1 MRVHPIGIV
10 VVLFVGLHGCSG
22 SDSSSGDADALAGDD
37 VAEDISDAVAPSCD
51 PGIPALDTLS
61 VTVDG
66 TRILDARGREVILR
80 GVNAG
85 GRSKLP
91 PFLPFAFAESGDP
104 LQGDAP
110 PFAEAVLKYV
120 DRVVDW
126 GHNVVR
132 VPFTWDAL
140 EPTKGTY
147 DSEYLERYAAM
158 SAAFGAQG
166 VRVIVDFHQDVF
178 ARTFCGDGFP
188 LWAVV
193 EGVEPMEF
201 PCHDWFVGYLQDGP
215 VRDAYDRFWDN
226 EDDLQGAFQDMWRH
240 MVKGTRDVE
249 GVIGYEIINEPDGGS
264 LERTEFLK
272 TVLTPFYSTMI
283 AVIRE
288 EAPGIPVFFD
298 ATGLDGIEAATELD
312 RPEGEGIVFAPPYY
326 DPPAIL
332 QGVWSGT
339 TDYTEPIGKWR
350 AQGDEW
356 EVPVLLGEFGLKR
369 DATGVDQYARLH
381 FDALDAHLIHGT
393 LWEYSAT
400 VDDWNEEGMSIL
412 APDQSESATVP
423 AIIRAYPA
431 AVDGSIVNFVYD
443 ADNREGVLVLDTTA
457 TDVSEIVAPA
467 RLYPEGVDV
476 TLTGVD
482 ACAVFDADRGRVG
495 VRAVQP
501 GRLTVAFG
509 PSATE

>member
-1 MRVHPIGIV
+1 MTLHH
-10 VVLFVGLHGCSG
+10 VLLAVFCAACWHAPGCSAPF
-22 SDSSSGDADALAGDD
+22 SPKDPVADG
-37 VAEDISDAVAPSCD
+37 VAEDTVDGVGLTCD
-51 PGIPALDTLS
+51 PTLPQLDTLD

-66 TRILDARGREVILR
+66 NRILDSRGRELIFR

-91 PFLPFAFAESGDP
+91 PFLPFAFAESGDV

-110 PFAEAVLKYV
+110 PFAEAVSAYV
-120 DRVVDW
+120 DRVADW

-140 EPTKGTY
+140 EPTKGEY
-147 DSEYLERYAAM
+147 DAVFLERYAAM
-158 SAAFGAQG
+158 AAAFGSRG
-166 VRVIVDFHQDVF
+166 IRVIVDFHQDVF

-188 LWAVV
+188 LWAVQ

-201 PCHDWFVGYLQDGP
+201 PCHDWFTGYLMDGP
-215 VRDAYDRFWDN
+215 VRDAYDRFWNN

-240 MVKGTRDVE
+240 MVQGTQGVD

-272 TVLTPFYSTMI
+272 TVLTPFYSTLI

-312 RPEGEGIVFAPPYY
+312 RPEGEGLVFAPHYY

-339 TDYTEPIGKWR
+339 SDYSEPLGKWR

-356 EVPVLLGEFGLKR
+356 DVPVLIGEFGLKR
-369 DATGVDQYARLH
+369 EATGVDQYARLH
-381 FDALDAHLIHGT
+381 FDAMDTHLLHGT

-412 APDQSESATVP
+412 APDGSESAVVS
-423 AIIRAYPA
+423 AVIRAFPA
-431 AVDGSIVNFVYD
+431 AVSGRIVTFAYD
-443 ADNREGVLVLDTTA
+443 ADTRVGSLVLEA
-457 TDVSEIVAPA
+457 SPADVSEIVAPG
-467 RLYPEGVDV
+467 RLYPEGVEV
-476 TLTGVD
+476 TLSGVE
-482 ACAVFDADRGRVG
+482 ACAQVDSERGRIG
-495 VRAVQP
+495 VRAMEP
-501 GRLTVAFG
+501 GRLNVGFG
-509 PSATE
+509 PASRE